1 MVLAAMILALLGLLC
16 PTWSAC
22 RGFWNQRRSRSWAN
36 SRVEQ
41 SLQLG
46 AGQVSPYFGAIPS
59 LCLSS
64 CLKKLQ
70 NPSCKK
76 CFDFPKL
83 LNSSPPIFRSE
94 ALWEALLDFT
104 SAKCIVDLTAGGG
117 TLAKVAM
124 RRGTP
129 YVGVTK
135 NKSHATW
142 LGNVIDLFAIRCLS
156 QTSHPLYQ
164 QSLHDL
170 LTEHFHEELKPPAD
184 QADLT
189 PEEVLALQ
197 GEADPHAAP

>member
-1 MVLAAMILALLGLLC
+1 M
-16 PTWSAC
+16 
-22 RGFWNQRRSRSWAN
+22 
-36 SRVEQ
+36 
-41 SLQLG
+41 
-46 AGQVSPYFGAIPS
+46 
-59 LCLSS
+59 
-64 CLKKLQ
+64 
-70 NPSCKK
+70 
-76 CFDFPKL
+76 
-83 LNSSPPIFRSE
+83 
-94 ALWEALLDFT
+94 
-104 SAKCIVDLTAGGG
+104 DLTAGGG